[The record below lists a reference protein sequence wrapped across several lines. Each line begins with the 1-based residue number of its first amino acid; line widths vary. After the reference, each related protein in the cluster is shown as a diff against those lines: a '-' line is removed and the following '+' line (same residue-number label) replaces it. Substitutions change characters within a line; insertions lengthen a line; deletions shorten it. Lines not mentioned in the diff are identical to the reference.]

1 MSSVWPIPIS
11 MPAAKATG
19 NDRKP
24 ATSAVAN
31 AASTRLVIVATCSCT
46 MGAIRIA
53 ATPASAEPRA
63 QLIVATKSVDNP
75 TEAAAR
81 WFSATAEV
89 ASPNLV
95 NR

>member
-11 MPAAKATG
+11 MPAAKAMG

-63 QLIVATKSVDNP
+63 QLMVARKSGDKP
-75 TEAAAR
+75 MDDAAR
-81 WFSATAEV
+81 WFSAMAEV
-89 ASPNLV
+89 ASPNFV
-95 NR
+95 YR